1 MAHIGMEYVIL
12 LPMLILQIII
22 LPLSTGWIMA
32 IWTDNRTQ
40 NELQDAA
47 NHIGSTIQQLYLS
60 FNREDV
66 LPSNITQATNVP
78 VTIESYPYY
87 ATGALRT
94 ANASKILNLHVV
106 LQGRPIT
113 ANSSVT
119 MGPNVSWQS
128 STFMSNSSS
137 ACIRVWKQNNGAFV
151 FSFG

>member
-1 MAHIGMEYVIL
+1 MEYVIM

-60 FNREDV
+60 LNRKDV
-66 LPSNITQATNVP
+66 LPSNITQAAKVP
-78 VTIESYPYY
+78 TTIESYPYY

-94 ANASKILNLHVV
+94 ANASKILNLHFV
-106 LQGRPIT
+106 LQGKQIT

-119 MGPNVSWQS
+119 MGPNVLWDIS
-128 STFMSNSSS
+128 STFMSNSSA
-137 ACIRVWKQNNGAFV
+137 ACIRVWKQTNGAFV
-151 FSFG
+151 FSFS